1 MQTVVAIINRPKRC
15 FITELATMRRILT
28 IFCILLCA
36 SVARGG
42 VRHLTLDEAINLAR
56 LQSLDAAVA
65 LDELRSAYWQYRIYR
80 AGLLP
85 EVQLTATLPAYSQN
99 YSSYQNSDGSY
110 TFVRNNFMQMN
121 GGLTV
126 QQSIWATGGTLSLSS
141 SLDYL
146 KMFSG
151 NRQERYMSVPFALT
165 LRQPIFGVNNA
176 KWNRRIEPVRYAEAQ
191 AAFLSATEQVTM
203 SAIGYFF
210 NLLLA
215 EENVNIARQNLSNA
229 ESLYTVAE
237 SKHRMGIISDNDLL
251 QLRLNV
257 LNARASLTDC
267 ESGLKSN
274 MFTLRSFLMLDE
286 DTEIIPVMPEAF
298 STPTLVYEDV
308 LQKALQNNSITKNI
322 ARRRL
327 QADYD
332 VASARGNMRSINLT
346 AQVGVDGMGQ
356 RPSEAYNPLNDNQ
369 YVEVGV
375 QIPLLDWG
383 KRRGRLRVAKSSR
396 EITAGRLELEMRSF
410 KQELFILV
418 EQFNNQRRQMEI
430 AIEADTIATRRYNS
444 NVETFKIGKIS
455 TLDLNDAQVSK
466 DQARRSRISELMYY
480 WYYWYRLRSITLWD
494 YEKNCNINAD
504 FDRLLKNE

>member
-1 MQTVVAIINRPKRC
+1 MKI
-15 FITELATMRRILT
+15 
-28 IFCILLCA
+28 ILLIITIICA
-36 SVARGG
+36 TTAMGK
-42 VRHLTLDEAINLAR
+42 VRQLTLDEAITLAR
-56 LQSLDAAVA
+56 VQSLDAAMA

-85 EVQLTATLPAYSQN
+85 EVQFTATLPAFSNN

-110 TFVRNNFMQMN
+110 TFVRNNYMQMN
-121 GGLTV
+121 GGVSV
-126 QQSIWATGGTLSLSS
+126 QQSLWATGGTLSLST

-151 NRQERYMSVPFALT
+151 DKQERYMSVPLALT
-165 LRQPIFGVNNA
+165 LSQPIFGVNSA

-203 SAIGYFF
+203 SAISYFF

-215 EENVNIARQNLSNA
+215 HENVNIARQNLTNA
-229 ESLYTVAE
+229 EGLYTVAQT
-237 SKHRMGIISDNDLL
+237 KHSMGKISDNDLL

-257 LNARASLTDC
+257 LNARASLTDN
-267 ESGLKSN
+267 ESSLKSN
-274 MFTLRSFLMLDE
+274 MFSLRSFLMLDE
-286 DTEIIPVMPEAF
+286 ETEIVPVMPESF

-308 LQKALQNNSITKNI
+308 LQKALQNNSITKNLT
-322 ARRRL
+322 RRRL

-332 VASARGNMRSINLT
+332 VATARGNMRSINLT
-346 AQVGVDGMGQ
+346 AQLGMDGTGQ
-356 RPSEAYNPLNDNQ
+356 RFSDAYNPLNENQ
-369 YVEVGV
+369 YVKVGV

-383 KRRGRLRVAKSSR
+383 KRRGRLRVAQSSR

-430 AIEADTIATRRYNS
+430 AAEADTIATRRYNS

-466 DQARRSRISELMYY
+466 DQARRGRLTELMYY

-494 YEKNCNINAD
+494 YENNCNIDAD
-504 FDRLLKNE
+504 FERLLKN

>member
-36 SVARGG
+36 SAARGG

-85 EVQLTATLPAYSQN
+85 EVQLTATLPAYSRN

-151 NRQERYMSVPFALT
+151 SRQERYMSVPFALT
-165 LRQPIFGVNNA
+165 LRQPIFGVNSA

-237 SKHRMGIISDNDLL
+237 SKHTMGIISDNDLL

-298 STPTLVYEDV
+298 STPTLLYEDV

>member
-36 SVARGG
+36 SAARGG

-85 EVQLTATLPAYSQN
+85 EVQLTATLPAYSRN

-165 LRQPIFGVNNA
+165 LRQPIFGVNSA

-203 SAIGYFF
+203 SAIGHFF

-229 ESLYTVAE
+229 ESLYAVAE

>member
-1 MQTVVAIINRPKRC
+1 
-15 FITELATMRRILT
+15 MRRILT

-36 SVARGG
+36 SAARGG

-85 EVQLTATLPAYSQN
+85 EVQLTATLPAYSRN

-165 LRQPIFGVNNA
+165 LRQPIFGVNSA

-203 SAIGYFF
+203 SAIGHFF

-229 ESLYTVAE
+229 ESLYEVAE
-237 SKHRMGIISDNDLL
+237 SKHTMGIISDNDLL

-298 STPTLVYEDV
+298 LTPTLVYEDV

>member
-1 MQTVVAIINRPKRC
+1 
-15 FITELATMRRILT
+15 MRRILT

-36 SVARGG
+36 SAARGG

-85 EVQLTATLPAYSQN
+85 EVQLTATLPAYSRN

-126 QQSIWATGGTLSLSS
+126 QQSIWATGGILSLSS

-165 LRQPIFGVNNA
+165 LRQPIFGVNSA

-229 ESLYTVAE
+229 ESLYAVAE
-237 SKHRMGIISDNDLL
+237 SKHTMGIISDNDLL

-267 ESGLKSN
+267 ESALKSN

>member
-1 MQTVVAIINRPKRC
+1 
-15 FITELATMRRILT
+15 MRRFLT

-36 SVARGG
+36 SAARGG

-85 EVQLTATLPAYSQN
+85 EVQLTATLPAYSRN

-165 LRQPIFGVNNA
+165 LRQPIFGVNSA

-203 SAIGYFF
+203 SAIGHFF

-229 ESLYTVAE
+229 ESLYEVAE
-237 SKHRMGIISDNDLL
+237 SKHTMGIISDNDLL

>member
-36 SVARGG
+36 SAARGG
-42 VRHLTLDEAINLAR
+42 VRHLTLEEAINLAR

-85 EVQLTATLPAYSQN
+85 EVQLTATLPAYSRN

-165 LRQPIFGVNNA
+165 LRQPIFGVNSA

-203 SAIGYFF
+203 SAIGHFF

-229 ESLYTVAE
+229 ESLYEVAE

-369 YVEVGV
+369 YIEVGV

>member
-1 MQTVVAIINRPKRC
+1 
-15 FITELATMRRILT
+15 MRRILT

-36 SVARGG
+36 SAARGG

-85 EVQLTATLPAYSQN
+85 EVQLTATLPAYSRN

-165 LRQPIFGVNNA
+165 LRQPIFGVNSA

-229 ESLYTVAE
+229 ESLYAVAE

-369 YVEVGV
+369 YVEVGL

>member
-1 MQTVVAIINRPKRC
+1 
-15 FITELATMRRILT
+15 MRRILT
-28 IFCILLCA
+28 VFCILLWA
-36 SVARGG
+36 SAAQGK
-42 VRHLTLDEAINLAR
+42 VRYLTLDEAIDLAR
-56 LQSLDAAVA
+56 VQSLDAAVA

-85 EVQLTATLPAYSQN
+85 EVQLTATLPAYSRN

-110 TFVRNNFMQMN
+110 TFVRNNYMQMN
-121 GGLTV
+121 GGLAV
-126 QQSIWATGGTLSLSS
+126 QQSIWATGGTLSLST

-146 KMFSG
+146 KMLSG
-151 NRQERYMSVPFALT
+151 NKQERYMSVPFALT
-165 LRQPIFGVNNA
+165 LRQPIFGVNSA

-215 EENVNIARQNLSNA
+215 QENVNIARQNLSNA
-229 ESLYTVAE
+229 ESLYFVAQ
-237 SKHRMGIISDNDLL
+237 SKHSMGIISDNDLL

-257 LNARASLTDC
+257 LNARASLTDD
-267 ESGLKSN
+267 ESSLKSN
-274 MFTLRSFLMLDE
+274 MFSLRSFLMLDE
-286 DTEIIPVMPEAF
+286 DTEIIPVMPETF
-298 STPTLVYEDV
+298 STPTLIYEDV
-308 LQKALQNNSITKNI
+308 LQKALENNSITKNI

-346 AQVGVDGMGQ
+346 AQVGIDGTGQ
-356 RPSEAYNPLNDNQ
+356 RLGDAYNPLNDNQ
-369 YVEVGV
+369 YVEVGL

-466 DQARRSRISELMYY
+466 DQARRGRISELMYY

-494 YEKNCNINAD
+494 YENNCNINAD
-504 FDRLLKNE
+504 FERLLKNE